1 MAEMAASSWSSDT
14 SMNPK
19 PLGRPDSLVG
29 IVAPVPPHWE
39 KALSRS
45 ASEVL
50 KERFPTN
57 SRLLI
62 GPFDRSF
69 TAVRPWSG
77 ATRAFLRL
85 VRHHRW
91 ETGNALRIGF
101 PGGAPQ

>member
-14 SMNPK
+14 SIKPK
-19 PLGRPDSLVG
+19 PFGRPDSLVG

-50 KERFPTN
+50 KERLPTN

-62 GPFDRSF
+62 GAFDRSL
-69 TAVRPWSG
+69 RPHGRGQMPPWQ
-77 ATRAFLRL
+77 L
-85 VRHHRW
+85 
-91 ETGNALRIGF
+91 F
-101 PGGAPQ
+101 PGSGITAGRQETRGGSSI